1 MEQDRY
7 IRDVDTADFPT
18 AVLQRSREVPVVVDF
33 WAEWCGPC
41 RVLGPLLEKAAADYG
56 GKFELVKVDVDRNQ
70 GLAAQFG
77 VQGIPNVVAF
87 RDGQPV
93 NRFTGVIPEAALR
106 EWLDSIVPSE
116 WDALVDEARDA
127 ALSGDLETAEALFRK
142 VLASEPDN
150 VEAAT
155 GLASLLISTG
165 DTDQALRLLGRLP
178 PHPDVERLMAAARL
192 NASPEIDIPSLEA
205 LLADDPND
213 EVARLDLA
221 QALAAKGEFEPALDH
236 FLKLV
241 RMKGEFK
248 DQARLAMLD
257 IFEVLGN
264 DHPLTGPYRRQ
275 LTSALF

>member
-1 MEQDRY
+1 MDQDRHV
-7 IRDVDTADFPT
+7 RDIDTADFPT

-41 RVLGPLLEKAAADYG
+41 RVLGPLLERTAADYG
-56 GKFELVKVDVDRNQ
+56 GTFELVKVDVDRNQ
-70 GLAAQFG
+70 GLAAQYG

-93 NRFTGVIPEAALR
+93 NRFTGAIPEAALR
-106 EWLDSIVPSE
+106 EWLDTIVPSE
-116 WDALVDEARDA
+116 GDALVDEARDA
-127 ALSGDLETAEALFRK
+127 ALAGDPETAEALFRK
-142 VLASEPDN
+142 VLAAEPDN

-155 GLASLLISTG
+155 GLASLLISAG
-165 DTDQALRLLGRLP
+165 DTDQALRLLARLP

-192 NASPEIDIPSLEA
+192 NASPEIDIPSLET
-205 LLADDPND
+205 LLSENPDD